1 MHLNVDARDRKSIA
15 VLISTGC
22 LPLEGRST
30 TFSGAVVIR
39 NGPLWGAAHVAVD
52 RGLCSISPGIQQPR
66 CARKRFTSAFR
77 HAKKPRHSR
86 AGLAF
91 VIRCWETS
99 HTGPMESEAERSICR
114 ADSAPET
121 ALSGQWPKAA
131 RRRWSTSG
139 GEGYAGD
146 ALRCAVKTA
155 SASEPIFGGDFE
167 RSEKR
172 SPDPPPPGATPPR
185 RSLGGSVLQNY
196 AQRQRI
202 SQRPCRTL
210 CAPLDLA
217 YRGPFAVHRSIRVR

>member
-30 TFSGAVVIR
+30 TFSGAAVIR
-39 NGPLWGAAHVAVD
+39 NGPLWGGARVGVD

-91 VIRCWETS
+91 VIRCWETP

-114 ADSAPET
+114 ADSAPRDRVVGAVAEGGEKKLVDVWGRGVRRERAQIRGENSVGFRT
-121 ALSGQWPKAA
+121 DI
-131 RRRWSTSG
+131 RRRFR
-139 GEGYAGD
+139 
-146 ALRCAVKTA
+146 ALGKALLG
-155 SASEPIFGGDFE
+155 PIP
-167 RSEKR
+167 S
-172 SPDPPPPGATPPR
+172 GATPPR

-210 CAPLDLA
+210 YAPLDLA
-217 YRGPFAVHRSIRVR
+217 YRGPFTVHRPIRVR